1 MHTFRALMVK
11 VYDCV
16 CFQSN
21 VGTFSTYQPV
31 TVQYYNSSALHTY
44 MSNGVCMY
52 VRFYSLSLGF
62 KYMYVYMHVCIVLS

>member
-1 MHTFRALMVK
+1 MHTFRALMVN

-52 VRFYSLSLGF
+52 VC
-62 KYMYVYMHVCIVLS
+62 MYVYVCAFI